1 MTATHWSAIDSTRT
15 GADNLGVRHT
25 EANAYT
31 RLARIYR
38 SEGWKRPRS
47 VGMEDGDLMVADRES
62 RSFSAVPSSGAARR

>member
-31 RLARIYR
+31 RLARIYG
-38 SEGWKRPRS
+38 SEGW
-47 VGMEDGDLMVADRES
+47 GFES
-62 RSFSAVPSSGAARR
+62 LRVRHCFT

>member
-31 RLARIYR
+31 RLARIYG
-38 SEGWKRPRS
+38 SEGW
-47 VGMEDGDLMVADRES
+47 GFES
-62 RSFSAVPSSGAARR
+62 LRVRQCDVSGHR